1 MSKRAKEIMRISIG
15 AGVFVL
21 ACLAGMLYGDVL
33 YEPVLPEPL
42 TGYPVLALVVY
53 LIPYLIL
60 GYPVLRKAGKN
71 ISQGHVFDE
80 NFLMGVATIGALCL
94 GEFPEAIAVMLFYQI
109 GELFEDYAVDKSR
122 DSIAEMMDI
131 CPETVTIERDGKLE
145 VVDPE
150 EVEIGS
156 IIVVK
161 PGERVALDGIVF
173 EGESEL
179 DTAALTGESLPR
191 QIVPGAEIHS
201 GSINLTHVLRIK
213 TTKAFEDSTVSRILE
228 LVENA
233 ADEKAPMENF
243 ITRFARYYTPI
254 VCGLALAIAV
264 IPPFFTNFDWANWI
278 ERGLIF
284 LVVSCPCALVISI
297 PLGFFGGIGGASR
310 HGIMIKGSNYL
321 EALYHV
327 KTVLFDKTGT
337 LTKGQFQVSEIVL
350 SSEIEAA
357 WAVHTEANETP
368 DTPYSPEQMLE
379 YVALAENYTT
389 HPIGLSVKEAYE
401 SAGNT
406 LDVARIKKTEEIAG
420 QGISCTVD
428 THHVLV
434 GNAQLMAS
442 HGIVSASSETM
453 ITQDYLAAHYASLQD
468 ATVLYTAVDGIFWG
482 VIVVEDTLK
491 PNSKRAISELKDLG
505 VAKTVMLTGDRK
517 GVAAKI
523 AAKLGLD
530 DYHAELLPQDKMAY
544 LVSAIDASPKGE
556 KVAFV
561 GDGINDAPA
570 LIRSDVGI
578 AMGALGSD
586 AAIEAADVVLMD
598 DDPERLVTAVKV
610 SKKTMRIVYTNI
622 VFALAVKFIVLV
634 LAALGIANMW
644 LAIFADVG
652 VSVIAII
659 NAMRTLRINP

>member
-1 MSKRAKEIMRISIG
+1 MSKRTKEIVRICLGTVI
-15 AGVFVL
+15 FVL
-21 ACLAGMLYGDVL
+21 ACILSAQWGEVL
-33 YEPVLPEPL
+33 YTTSLPEPFS
-42 TGYPVLALVVY
+42 GYPVFALLVF

-60 GYPVLRKAGKN
+60 GYPVLHKAGKN
-71 ISQGHVFDE
+71 IARGHVFDE

-131 CPETVTIERDGKLE
+131 CPETVTVEYDGNQE

-156 IIVVK
+156 VIVVK
-161 PGERVALDGIVF
+161 PGERVALDGVVV

-191 QIVPGAEIHS
+191 QVVPGAEIHS
-201 GSINLTHVLRIK
+201 GSINLSHVLRIK
-213 TTKAFEDSTVSRILE
+213 TTKAFEDSTVSRIME

-243 ITRFARYYTPI
+243 ITRFARYYTPV

-264 IPPFFTNFDWANWI
+264 IPPFFTNFDWANWV

-327 KTVLFDKTGT
+327 RTILFDKTGT
-337 LTKGQFQVSEIVL
+337 LTKGQFQVSEVRL
-350 SSEIEAA
+350 SSEL
-357 WAVHTEANETP
+357 TP
-368 DTPYSPEQMLE
+368 KESRVVTPEQMLE
-379 YVALAENYTT
+379 YVALAESYTT

-401 SAGNT
+401 SAGNV
-406 LDVARIKKTEEIAG
+406 LDLERIQETEEIAG
-420 QGISCTVD
+420 QGISCVID
-428 THHVLV
+428 HHNVLV
-434 GNAQLMAS
+434 GNAQLMETHNVVMTSS
-442 HGIVSASSETM
+442 HQV
-453 ITQDYLAAHYASLQD
+453 TQEYLSQTFVDLSNT
-468 ATVLYTAVDGIFWG
+468 TVLYVAVNHLFWG
-482 VIVVEDTLK
+482 VIVVEDVLK
-491 PNSKRAISELKDLG
+491 PTSARAIGELKQLG
-505 VAKTVMLTGDRK
+505 ISKTVMLTGDRK
-517 GVAAKI
+517 GVAATI
-523 AAKLGLD
+523 AEKLGLD
-530 DYHAELLPQDKMAY
+530 EYHAELLPQDKMAY
-544 LVSAIDASPKGE
+544 LVAAIDESPKGE

-598 DDPERLVTAVKV
+598 DDPERLVTAIKV
-610 SKKTMRIVYTNI
+610 SRKTMRIVYSNI
-622 VFALAVKFIVLV
+622 VFALTVKFIVLV
-634 LAALGIANMW
+634 LAALGLANMW

-659 NAMRTLRINP
+659 NAMRTLRINL

>member
-1 MSKRAKEIMRISIG
+1 MSKRAKEILRISIG
-15 AGVFVL
+15 VGLFVI
-21 ACLAGMLYGDVL
+21 ACILGAQFTAVLYGS
-33 YEPVLPEPL
+33 YLPEPAAA
-42 TGYPVLALVVY
+42 YPILALLVFG
-53 LIPYLIL
+53 IPYLVL
-60 GYPVLRKAGKN
+60 GYPVLRKACRN
-71 ISQGHVFDE
+71 IAQGHVFDE

-131 CPETVTIERDGKLE
+131 CPDTVTVERDNMQV

-150 EVEIGS
+150 EVEVGS
-156 IIVVK
+156 IIVIK
-161 PGERVALDGIVF
+161 PGERVALDGVVV

-201 GSINLTHVLRIK
+201 GSINLSHMLRVR
-213 TTKAFEDSTVSRILE
+213 TTKVFEDSTVSRIME

-264 IPPFFTNFDWANWI
+264 IPPFFTGFDWANWI

-327 KTVLFDKTGT
+327 RTVLFDKTGT
-337 LTKGQFQVSEIVL
+337 LTQGQFQVSEVRL
-350 SSEIEAA
+350 SPEVSSTILAEA
-357 WAVHTEANETP
+357 
-368 DTPYSPEQMLE
+368 SPEQLLE
-379 YVALAENYTT
+379 YVALAESYTT
-389 HPIGLSVKEAYE
+389 HPIGISVKEAYE
-401 SAGNT
+401 SAGNA
-406 LDVARIKKTEEIAG
+406 LMLERIETTQEIAG
-420 QGISCTVD
+420 QGIACAVD
-428 THHVLV
+428 GHNVLV
-434 GNAQLMAS
+434 GNARLMES
-442 HGIVSASSETM
+442 YDVETAL
-453 ITQDYLAAHYASLQD
+453 THTSVTEAYLAKALPD
-468 ATVLYTAVDGIFWG
+468 LGDTTVLYTAVDGVFWG
-482 VIVVEDTLK
+482 VIVVEDALK
-491 PNSKRAISELKDLG
+491 PTSARTITELKELG
-505 VAKTVMLTGDRK
+505 ITQTVMLTGDRK

-530 DYHAELLPQDKMAY
+530 AYHADLLPQDKMTY
-544 LVSAIDASPKGE
+544 LVSAIDSSPKGE

-598 DDPERLVTAVKV
+598 DDPERLVTALKV
-610 SKKTMRIVYTNI
+610 SRKTMRIVYTNI
-622 VFALAVKFIVLV
+622 VFALAVKFIVLI
-634 LAALGIANMW
+634 LAALGLATMW

-659 NAMRTLRINP
+659 NAMRTLRVNP

>member
-1 MSKRAKEIMRISIG
+1 MSKRAKEIVRIGVG
-15 AGVFVL
+15 AGLFVV
-21 ACLAGMLYGDVL
+21 ACILGAQFGTVLYGS
-33 YEPVLPEPL
+33 YLPEPVSA
-42 TGYPVLALVVY
+42 YPILALLVFIV
-53 LIPYLIL
+53 PYLVL
-60 GYPVLRKAGKN
+60 GYPVLLKAARN
-71 ISQGHVFDE
+71 IRQGHVFDE

-131 CPETVTIERDGKLE
+131 CPETVTVEQGNTQM

-150 EVEIGS
+150 DVEVGS
-156 IIVVK
+156 IIVIK
-161 PGERVALDGIVF
+161 PGERIALDGVVI

-191 QIVPGAEIHS
+191 QIVPGAEVHS
-201 GSINLTHVLRIK
+201 GSINLSHVLRVK
-213 TTKAFEDSTVSRILE
+213 TTKMFEDSTVSRIME

-264 IPPFFTNFDWANWI
+264 IPPFFTNFDWANWV

-337 LTKGQFQVSEIVL
+337 LTQGKFQVSEVCL
-350 SSEIEAA
+350 SSE
-357 WAVHTEANETP
+357 VSPETIAE
-368 DTPYSPEQMLE
+368 TSPEQMLE
-379 YVALAENYTT
+379 YVALAESYTT
-389 HPIGLSVKEAYE
+389 HPIGMSVKEAYE

-406 LDVARIKKTEEIAG
+406 LNLERIETTEEIAG
-420 QGISCTVD
+420 QGIACVVD
-428 THHVLV
+428 GHHILV
-434 GNAQLMAS
+434 GNARLMESYKVKTARTNQA
-442 HGIVSASSETM
+442 VTEV
-453 ITQDYLAAHYASLQD
+453 YLADAFSGISD
-468 ATVLYTAVDGIFWG
+468 ATVLYAAVEGIFWG
-482 VIVVEDTLK
+482 VIVVEDILK
-491 PNSKRAISELKDLG
+491 PTSAHTITELKNLG
-505 VAKTVMLTGDRK
+505 ITKTVMLTGDRK

-530 DYHAELLPQDKMAY
+530 AYHADLLPQDKMAY
-544 LVSAIDASPKGE
+544 LVSAIDSSPKGE

-610 SKKTMRIVYTNI
+610 SRKTMRIVYTNI
-622 VFALAVKFIVLV
+622 VFALAVKFIVLI
-634 LAALGIANMW
+634 LAALGLATMW

-659 NAMRTLRINP
+659 NAMRTLRVDP